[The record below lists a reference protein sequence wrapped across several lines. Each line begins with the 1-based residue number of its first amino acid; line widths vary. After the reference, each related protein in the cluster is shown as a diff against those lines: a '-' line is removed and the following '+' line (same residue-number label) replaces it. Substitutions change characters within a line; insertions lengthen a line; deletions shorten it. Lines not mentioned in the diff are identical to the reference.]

1 MIDADV
7 GAKNETASACTP
19 RPSVRRATAGNRPS
33 FGAGPGEL
41 CACEDGA
48 FIGGVDAFSEF
59 LVEYEAGLRTR
70 GAGLRAGVELRGV
83 AALGSDYGGFSDRTL
98 HRLQVEVGAPWR
110 RSVVTG
116 FARVNLDSFIAEL
129 ARFTL
134 GVRLDLGGGPAR

>member
-48 FIGGVDAFSEF
+48 FIGDAFPAPGRLAAPLRPNF
-59 LVEYEAGLRTR
+59 LSV
-70 GAGLRAGVELRGV
+70 
-83 AALGSDYGGFSDRTL
+83 S
-98 HRLQVEVGAPWR
+98 RL
-110 RSVVTG
+110 
-116 FARVNLDSFIAEL
+116 
-129 ARFTL
+129 
-134 GVRLDLGGGPAR
+134 VRLHEPHHSGKFGNAENVM